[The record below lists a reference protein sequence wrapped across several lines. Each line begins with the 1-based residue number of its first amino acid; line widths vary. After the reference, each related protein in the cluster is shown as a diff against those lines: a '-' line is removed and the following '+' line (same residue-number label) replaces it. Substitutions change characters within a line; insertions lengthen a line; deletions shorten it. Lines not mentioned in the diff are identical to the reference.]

1 MIQDTSKMTRC
12 GFVTLVGTPNAGK
25 STLLNKLVGAKISI
39 VSPKAQTTRF
49 RTLGIL
55 IRKSSQILLVD
66 TPGIFQPRRMFDKAM
81 MAATWEGTEDADIV
95 LLLVDVK
102 FGLTSLLEGII
113 ERLKNSDRKV
123 WLVLNKIDLI
133 SRDILLRLT
142 ASLIEKMRFER
153 VFMISALTGS
163 GIEDLLD
170 QLADHLPEGPYLYP
184 EDDLTDLPER
194 LFAAE
199 LVREQIFIQSH
210 EEVPYSV
217 TVETESYKELCN
229 GSIRVDVVIYV
240 LRPGHKAILIGHRGQ
255 KLRRI
260 GENARKQLSHLLGRP
275 CHLFLNVKERSGW
288 DRERERLRAIGLD
301 VVRS

>member
-1 MIQDTSKMTRC
+1 MIQDASKMTRC

-123 WLVLNKIDLI
+123 WLVLNKIDLT

>member
-1 MIQDTSKMTRC
+1 MIQDASKMTRC
-12 GFVTLVGTPNAGK
+12 GFVTLVGIPNAGK

>member
-1 MIQDTSKMTRC
+1 MIQDASKMTRC

-113 ERLKNSDRKV
+113 EHLKNSDRKV

-142 ASLIEKMRFER
+142 ASLIEKMRFAR

>member
-1 MIQDTSKMTRC
+1 MIQDASKMTRC
-12 GFVTLVGTPNAGK
+12 GFVTLVGIPNAGK

-55 IRKSSQILLVD
+55 VRKSSQILLVD

>member
-1 MIQDTSKMTRC
+1 MIQDASKMTRC

>member
-1 MIQDTSKMTRC
+1 MIQDASKMTRC

-153 VFMISALTGS
+153 VFMVSALTGS

-170 QLADHLPEGPYLYP
+170 QLAEHLPEGPYLYP
-184 EDDLTDLPER
+184 EEDLTDLQER

>member
-1 MIQDTSKMTRC
+1 MIQDASKMTRC

-240 LRPGHKAILIGHRGQ
+240 LRSGHKAILIGHRGQ

>member
-49 RTLGIL
+49 RILGIL

>member
-12 GFVTLVGTPNAGK
+12 GFATLVGSPNAGK
-25 STLLNKLVGAKISI
+25 STLLNKIVGTKISI

>member
-1 MIQDTSKMTRC
+1 MIQDASKMTRC

-153 VFMISALTGS
+153 VFMISALTES

>member
-1 MIQDTSKMTRC
+1 MTRC

-102 FGLTSLLEGII
+102 FVLTSLLEGII
-113 ERLKNSDRKV
+113 ELLKHSDRKV

>member
-1 MIQDTSKMTRC
+1 MIQDASKMTRC
-12 GFVTLVGTPNAGK
+12 GFVTLVGIPNAGK

-260 GENARKQLSHLLGRP
+260 GENARKQLQCKYLHY
-275 CHLFLNVKERSGW
+275 FVF
-288 DRERERLRAIGLD
+288 
-301 VVRS
+301 

>member
-1 MIQDTSKMTRC
+1 MIQDASKVTRC
-12 GFVTLVGTPNAGK
+12 GFATLVGAPNAGK
-25 STLLNKLVGAKISI
+25 STLLNKMMGVKLSI
-39 VSPKAQTTRF
+39 VSQKAQTTRF
-49 RTLGIL
+49 RILGIL
-55 IRKSSQILLVD
+55 MRKSSQILLVD
-66 TPGIFQPRRMFDKAM
+66 TPGIFQPRRMLDKAM
-81 MAATWEGTEDADIV
+81 VAATWEGAKDTDVV

-102 FGLTSLLEGII
+102 SGLTSLVEGII
-113 ERLKNSDRKV
+113 ERLKSSSRKV

-133 SRDILLRLT
+133 NPDILLQLT
-142 ASLIEKMRFER
+142 TSLIEKMKFER
-153 VFMISALTGS
+153 VFMVSALTGS

-170 QLADHLPEGPYLYP
+170 QLADHLPEGPYFYP